1 VPDGVVGA
9 NQPVWRFDFGV
20 LAVPAPVAVAVPVY
34 MMAVTIYVMA
44 MRIDPVTETIVPWSG
59 EIMVRINVSPT
70 VGVAAMMIVMSVVRI
85 AASTRVVVMA
95 ISRVG
100 RSWDEKC
107 GAGEEDY
114 RK

>member
-1 VPDGVVGA
+1 M
-9 NQPVWRFDFGV
+9 PVD
-20 LAVPAPVAVAVPVY
+20 
-34 MMAVTIYVMA
+34 MMTMTIHVMA

-59 EIMVRINVSPT
+59 EIVVRINVSPT
-70 VGVAAMMIVMSVVRI
+70 VGVAAMMIVMSVVRV
-85 AASTRVVVMA
+85 AVSTRVVVMVL
-95 ISRVG
+95 SRVG

>member
-1 VPDGVVGA
+1 M
-9 NQPVWRFDFGV
+9 PVD
-20 LAVPAPVAVAVPVY
+20 
-34 MMAVTIYVMA
+34 MMTMTIHVMA

-59 EIMVRINVSPT
+59 EIVVRINVSPT
-70 VGVAAMMIVMSVVRI
+70 VGVAAMMIVMSVVRV
-85 AASTRVVVMA
+85 AVSTRVVVMA
-95 ISRVG
+95 LSRVG